1 MPSYRTQLNLR
12 SASQEQFHRTRKYT
26 NQKRREIMKIGKP
39 KGTTTRSRLG
49 FSIAGSS
56 RSSSSTYQKMNDDY
70 DISNDKD
77 DSAGSTCSVGQSS
90 TLGSDENSLP
100 FLSDFLVEDTKSAKT
115 HGMNDQEDEDER
127 NIQEKDEEDSDV
139 IKFIEE
145 RDDTSAIDYRY
156 EDFISRT
163 IMSHISEDDNS
174 NEAGYDTD
182 EEFYP
187 RFVR

>member
-1 MPSYRTQLNLR
+1 M
-12 SASQEQFHRTRKYT
+12 T
-26 NQKRREIMKIGKP
+26 NGSKP

-56 RSSSSTYQKMNDDY
+56 SRSSSSAYQKMNDDDY
-70 DISNDKD
+70 DDIINDKDD
-77 DSAGSTCSVGQSS
+77 DSAGSSCSVGQRS
-90 TLGSDENSLP
+90 TLGSDESSSLP
-100 FLSDFLVEDTKSAKT
+100 FLSDILREDDTKSSAKT
-115 HGMNDQEDEDER
+115 QHGINDQYDR
-127 NIQEKDEEDSDV
+127 NIKEKEDEEDSDV

-145 RDDTSAIDYRY
+145 RDDALAIDYQY
-156 EDFISRT
+156 EDFISPT